1 MKYGIISDTHITL
14 KDDSE
19 KIKSIIAQLQRVFK
33 DVDEILHAGDVNEPF
48 FLDHLKKIAP
58 VKCVAGEE
66 DSIENLEKYIKFS
79 TGSFNIGMIHKAPHN
94 LEEFIAKEGIQ
105 ILIIGHTHVHLIE
118 NKPYKTLLLNPGS
131 ITRPKAPVEVKGF
144 EKPIARPS
152 VITLNLDE
160 NDVIST
166 FLINL
171 KVRNNLNWDNNK

>member
-19 KIKSIIAQLQRVFK
+19 KIKSITIQLQKIFK

-48 FLDHLKKIAP
+48 FLNDLKKIAP

-66 DSIENLEKYIKFS
+66 DIIENLEKYIKFS
-79 TGSFNIGMIHKAPHN
+79 IGNFNIGMIHETPDN
-94 LEEFIAKEGIQ
+94 LEEFVTKEGIQ
-105 ILIIGHTHVHLIE
+105 ILITGHTHVHLIE
-118 NKPYKTLLLNPGS
+118 NKPYNVLILNPGS
-131 ITRPKAPVEVKGF
+131 VMYPKAPPEVKGF
-144 EKPIARPS
+144 KKPIARSS
-152 VITLNLDE
+152 VITLNIDE

-171 KVRNNLNWDNNK
+171 AI